1 MTTPRV
7 SRSRLVAALALLNAG
22 VVVYCLCVLTTA
34 GQTMDQELMV
44 GAETLFVDQAS
55 VCTAFVDLVAPVSA
69 AGAVLVALLITL
81 SNNRIALT
89 LRAGIVTLGPIAT
102 AWILKFSLDR
112 PNLDGLV
119 QHNSF
124 PSGTVTCITAVV
136 CAVYLVTA
144 RRWRIVVAING
155 ALLVLGTT
163 VSVLVLKWHRPS
175 DALGA
180 LLLVGCYALAVSAF
194 PMKATTPRHSAL
206 ADPDNERL
214 AQV

>member
-1 MTTPRV
+1 MTRVEPR
-7 SRSRLVAALALLNAG
+7 RLVASLALLNLG
-22 VVVYCLCVLTTA
+22 VLVYCLCVMTTT
-34 GQTMDQELMV
+34 GQTVDQKLMV
-44 GAETLFVDQAS
+44 SAESLSGDLVEICAE
-55 VCTAFVDLVAPVSA
+55 FVDLVAPVSA
-69 AGAVLVALLITL
+69 AGTVLVACLIMF
-81 SNNRIALT
+81 SGNRIALS
-89 LRAGIVTLGPIAT
+89 LRVGIMTLGPIAT
-102 AWILKFSLDR
+102 AWILKYSLER

-124 PSGTVTCITAVV
+124 PSGTLTCVTAVV
-136 CAVYLVTA
+136 CAVYLATA

-155 ALLVLGTT
+155 ALLVLGTA
-163 VSVLVLKWHRPS
+163 VSVVVLKWHRPS

-194 PMKATTPRHSAL
+194 PIRISDPRHSTL